1 MVGEVGLLRN
11 DFTIII
17 MMIIS
22 RHDIVIF
29 ISRRRLIG
37 ERGFVFS
44 VKVKSEGK
52 GVIRTRIQSIWIG
65 SFNSPLLKDLTQLN
79 ESFSNCYKYVLKKQP
94 TQIPP
99 PRQQRLQTTR
109 PHLHGR
115 RHHELLVRGS
125 QPQHGSDPRQ
135 QRVSAVSSVVSVSLS

>member
-17 MMIIS
+17 IMIIS
-22 RHDIVIF
+22 QNDIVIF

-52 GVIRTRIQSIWIG
+52 GVIRTRIQSTWIG
-65 SFNSPLLKDLTQLN
+65 SSKSPLQKDLT
-79 ESFSNCYKYVLKKQP
+79 
-94 TQIPP
+94 
-99 PRQQRLQTTR
+99 
-109 PHLHGR
+109 
-115 RHHELLVRGS
+115 
-125 QPQHGSDPRQ
+125 
-135 QRVSAVSSVVSVSLS
+135 